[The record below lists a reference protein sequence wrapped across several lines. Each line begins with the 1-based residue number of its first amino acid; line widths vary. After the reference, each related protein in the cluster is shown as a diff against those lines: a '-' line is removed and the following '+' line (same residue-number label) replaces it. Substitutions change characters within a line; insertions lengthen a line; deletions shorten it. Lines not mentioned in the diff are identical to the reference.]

1 MRKPGTQ
8 QELGS
13 SASAFERE
21 AVLAPADITGFRS
34 ITKMPPVATIAEG
47 MVMLQHAAETTDA
60 VERKRMLQLA
70 VESFEQA
77 VAMCPASPECLVRLS
92 DGLYQLALP
101 AARCEARPRDRSR
114 ILPPGADIVW
124 CRNAAGTRRCI

>member
-1 MRKPGTQ
+1 M
-8 QELGS
+8 
-13 SASAFERE
+13 F
-21 AVLAPADITGFRS
+21 APADITGFRS

-60 VERKRMLQLA
+60 LERKRMLQLA

-101 AARCEARPRDRSR
+101 AAR
-114 ILPPGADIVW
+114 
-124 CRNAAGTRRCI
+124 